1 MKKKKSHI
9 RLRAFCSAFMLTCC
23 LLLLGTGFLI
33 ADYNTRRMSFGDDEL
48 RIGGV
53 FLDMLPEET
62 DDAMQL
68 WSGRLWTAIPARWR
82 AFLWMTEAERA
93 AAEPLIEQWEEQ
105 QAAGVPPD
113 GQQ

>member
-23 LLLLGTGFLI
+23 LLLLGTGFLV
-33 ADYNTRRMSFGDDEL
+33 ADYNTRRMSFGDNDL

-93 AAEPLIEQWEEQ
+93 AADPLIEQWEQRQE
-105 QAAGVPPD
+105 AGTQPE
-113 GQQ
+113 G

>member
-53 FLDMLPEET
+53 FLDMLPEPT
-62 DDAMQL
+62 TPCSCGQGGCGPQFRRDGAPF
-68 WSGRLWTAIPARWR
+68 SG
-82 AFLWMTEAERA
+82 
-93 AAEPLIEQWEEQ
+93 
-105 QAAGVPPD
+105 
-113 GQQ
+113 